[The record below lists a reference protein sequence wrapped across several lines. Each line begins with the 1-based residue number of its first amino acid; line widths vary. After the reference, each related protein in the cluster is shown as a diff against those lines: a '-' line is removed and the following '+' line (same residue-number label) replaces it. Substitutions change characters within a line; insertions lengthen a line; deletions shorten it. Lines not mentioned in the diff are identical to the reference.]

1 MTRSARTSRRVAL
14 AEIAALEAALA
25 RAAEGS
31 EEAAELRARIWV
43 KREVAGLR
51 WGAAREDESHVVQ
64 QSQERG

>member
-1 MTRSARTSRRVAL
+1 MCGLVRQSARTSRRVAL

-31 EEAAELRARIWV
+31 EEALWIRAQIWV

-51 WGAAREDESHVVQ
+51 AV
-64 QSQERG
+64 

>member
-1 MTRSARTSRRVAL
+1 VRGVVKPTARTSRRVAL

-31 EEAAELRARIWV
+31 EEAAELRARIWA

-51 WGAAREDESHVVQ
+51 SL
-64 QSQERG
+64 

>member
-31 EEAAELRARIWV
+31 EEAGWLRARIWV

-51 WGAAREDESHVVQ
+51 SL
-64 QSQERG
+64 

>member
-1 MTRSARTSRRVAL
+1 MKHTARTSRRVAL

-31 EEAAELRARIWV
+31 EEAAWIRALVWA

-51 WGAAREDESHVVQ
+51 
-64 QSQERG
+64 